1 MAGYKGF
8 FDERGYYV
16 ARGLFSPEEV
26 STFLSHFMR
35 LNAERQDAASAQLDP
50 AAAGGQVDPLKLYP
64 RMLQMHRWDALSLG
78 YLIDPRINE
87 VLTTLL
93 GAEPYAVQ
101 TMMYFKPPG
110 ARGQALHQDQYYL
123 RVQPGTC
130 MAAWMALDPCDPDNG
145 CLQVVDG
152 SHTWDLLCTVDAN
165 AEESFSSVTVPLP
178 PGAKPTPVVM
188 EPGDVLFFNG
198 SLVHGSFPNRTGDR
212 FRRSLIA
219 HYIVGEAAKV
229 AEFYH
234 PVLRMDGTEVK
245 LGISEGGSQC
255 GVWVERDGSPV
266 IELVE
271 AGA

>member
-1 MAGYKGF
+1 AGSRGLLSDNMRTNWTGKGLTPRALVLDYRMYRIHPNRGAQHMAGYKGF

-101 TMMYFKPPG
+101 
-110 ARGQALHQDQYYL
+110 
-123 RVQPGTC
+123 
-130 MAAWMALDPCDPDNG
+130 
-145 CLQVVDG
+145 
-152 SHTWDLLCTVDAN
+152 
-165 AEESFSSVTVPLP
+165 
-178 PGAKPTPVVM
+178 
-188 EPGDVLFFNG
+188 
-198 SLVHGSFPNRTGDR
+198 
-212 FRRSLIA
+212 
-219 HYIVGEAAKV
+219 
-229 AEFYH
+229 
-234 PVLRMDGTEVK
+234 
-245 LGISEGGSQC
+245 
-255 GVWVERDGSPV
+255 
-266 IELVE
+266 
-271 AGA
+271 